1 MRNGTLGS
9 IGVRALLGASLL
21 AGSLAT
27 AACSAAA
34 EVGSDA
40 GGGGSDAGGGGSK
53 FGDWTVVELI
63 DDATDPTD
71 TVLRK
76 DQDLVMAIYFES
88 PDKGF
93 ILTQG
98 DRRSSGSGGAVF
110 KATGSAVTSVAYS
123 DANSLQSPSFIGI
136 QPTPTGY
143 IALAAANQIV
153 SSVDGGNT
161 FKLTKNGEGDQFGIE
176 YTLAFQ
182 LSATGTTV
190 VRDTGVVTTSDDP
203 NPGPNTVYEDVWA
216 PNASAPI
223 PETLTPDECP
233 NGPRG
238 AGLPRTRNS
247 VHVSADRRFIAYTSN
262 DDDFH
267 PEVCISTDFGHS
279 FIAHVLD
286 VPEDAQDFTPT
297 GVVFTDALNGIV
309 WFGSQTAGAYVK
321 RTTDGGVTWK
331 DGALPAAI
339 AAHDLELPA
348 GFFAPDGKHGWL
360 AGFDH
365 GTNVALLITTA
376 DGGATWTKVDGVGD
390 AVDKA
395 GGLKLYSVFAVDAT
409 HVWLG
414 GDGGLLMHN

>member
-1 MRNGTLGS
+1 M
-9 IGVRALLGASLL
+9 GVRALLGASVL
-21 AGSLAT
+21 AGSWAT
-27 AACSAAA
+27 TACSAAA
-34 EVGSDA
+34 EVGSD
-40 GGGGSDAGGGGSK
+40 GGGGGGGGSK
-53 FGDWTVVELI
+53 IGDWTIVELI

-76 DQDLVMAIYFES
+76 DQDLVSAIYFAS

-93 ILTQG
+93 VLTQG
-98 DRRSSGSGGAVF
+98 ALRSSGSGGAVF
-110 KATGSAVTSVAYS
+110 KATSSAVTSVAYS
-123 DANSLQSPSFIGI
+123 DANSLQTPSFIGL

-143 IALAAANQIV
+143 IALAAANEIV
-153 SSVDGGNT
+153 SSVDGGAT

-182 LSATGTTV
+182 LSATGTTI

-203 NPGPNTVYEDVWA
+203 DPGPDTVYEDVWA
-216 PNASAPI
+216 PNATQPI

-247 VHVSADRRFIAYTSN
+247 VHVSADRKFIAYTSN
-262 DDDFH
+262 DDDLH

-286 VPEDAQDFTPT
+286 VPEAAQDFTPT

-309 WFGSQTAGAYVK
+309 WFGSQSAGAYVK

-331 DGALPAAI
+331 DGALPSAI
-339 AAHDLELPA
+339 AAHDLEFPA

-365 GTNVALLITTA
+365 GSNAALLITTA
-376 DGGATWTKVDGVGD
+376 DSGATWTKVYGVGD

-395 GGLKLYSVFAVDAT
+395 GGLRLYSGFALDAS

-414 GDGGLLMHN
+414 GEFGLLMHN